1 MLRDVLP
8 LIVEGI
14 KLQFN
19 QPTSMR
25 FSDTYRFEEEGFIK
39 YTGYA
44 LYEVVG
50 AYLQDNK
57 IIVLVNIY
65 KFSCTEFIAEYA
77 MDSFVKKIKSEIIK
91 RIPEAEGNNIEI
103 YPIKKFL
110 NNDIER
116 QPKGDC

>member
-1 MLRDVLP
+1 MIKDVLP

-19 QPTSMR
+19 RPTSIR

-44 LYEVVG
+44 LYEIVG

-65 KFSCTEFIAEYA
+65 KFSCTEFIVEYA
-77 MDSFVKKIKSEIIK
+77 MASFEKKVKSEIARK
-91 RIPEAEGNNIEI
+91 IPEAEGNIDI

-110 NNDIER
+110 NNDDEQQR
-116 QPKGDC
+116 RSDL